1 MGNNCYLK
9 KEGKCVLYKK
19 TLCCLCSYKI
29 REIKGM
35 DEIKDYIN
43 IVFSRN
49 NTKRAYVLSVFAL
62 LVSAL
67 MLFLKLLEIF
77 GANDK

>member
-1 MGNNCYLK
+1 MKQDCFLK

-19 TLCCLCSYKI
+19 TPCWLCSYKI
-29 REIKGM
+29 RKIDGM
-35 DEIKDYIN
+35 NDMKDYIN

-49 NTKRAYVLSVFAL
+49 NTKRAYVVTIISL

-67 MLFLKLLEIF
+67 MLFLKLLETF
-77 GANDK
+77 GTNKP